1 MELIQHWAG
10 ISFSAQ
16 NGDPEGLLTAA
27 AAGSLLLSDVVPRP
41 GGFSARCAAWH
52 YRKLAAL
59 ARKRRVRLRIQK
71 RCGLFFRLRPLFRRR
86 GLWTGCLVF
95 LPLLLWLQGFVW
107 FIEPVGLTPGQQA
120 RAAVVLWEAGLF
132 PGNVVTQDKL
142 TAGEYALLQS
152 GEFSWASLNFTKGK
166 LVAEAAV
173 AKPVPDIAAG
183 TLHGL
188 RAKVSGTVVST
199 NLVSGT
205 MLVVPGQAVEA
216 GQGLIGTA
224 RTERDGTLIF
234 QPAAGIVRAQF
245 EWEDEQEA
253 ALTLPTEQLTGRQTV
268 RRTLFWNGQ
277 SIALPSLHP
286 VPTASEAKAVIRHDQ
301 PEAFGISFPCFIKKL
316 LIWSGQ
322 MSRLWPSQD
331 CKANKLYRQ
340 IGPILSFWPAK
351 KMFLSKKARSTTG
364 LFIPSWQT
372 SANKNTAL
380 PRALPLR
387 QCGMPFADPACT
399 SEMQTAL

>member
-27 AAGSLLLSDVVPRP
+27 AAGSLPLSDVVPRP

-86 GLWTGCLVF
+86 GLWAGCLVF

-132 PGNVVTQDKL
+132 PGNVVTQDNL

-188 RAKVSGTVVST
+188 RAKVSSTVVST

-224 RTERDGTLIF
+224 RAERDGTLIF

-245 EWEDEQEA
+245 EWEDKQKA

-277 SIALPSLHP
+277 SIALPSFHP

-301 PEAFGISFPCFIKKL
+301 PEAFGIPFPCFIEETSYYYKEVVDLERTEDQALAIARLQSKQALQANWPDFEL
-316 LIWSGQ
+316 LARKEDVSVEESTLHYRIVYTIVANI
-322 MSRLWPSQD
+322 
-331 CKANKLYRQ
+331 CK
-340 IGPILSFWPAK
+340 
-351 KMFLSKKARSTTG
+351 
-364 LFIPSWQT
+364 
-372 SANKNTAL
+372 
-380 PRALPLR
+380 
-387 QCGMPFADPACT
+387 
-399 SEMQTAL
+399 

>member
-27 AAGSLLLSDVVPRP
+27 AAGSLPLSDVVPRP

-86 GLWTGCLVF
+86 GLWAGCLVF

-216 GQGLIGTA
+216 GHGLIGTA
-224 RTERDGTLIF
+224 RAERDGTLIF
-234 QPAAGIVRAQF
+234 QPAAGHRPGAVRVGRRAGSGSYTTHRATHRQADRASDAVL
-245 EWEDEQEA
+245 EWAVD
-253 ALTLPTEQLTGRQTV
+253 R
-268 RRTLFWNGQ
+268 
-277 SIALPSLHP
+277 SALPSSCSHR
-286 VPTASEAKAVIRHDQ
+286 I
-301 PEAFGISFPCFIKKL
+301 
-316 LIWSGQ
+316 
-322 MSRLWPSQD
+322 
-331 CKANKLYRQ
+331 
-340 IGPILSFWPAK
+340 
-351 KMFLSKKARSTTG
+351 
-364 LFIPSWQT
+364 
-372 SANKNTAL
+372 
-380 PRALPLR
+380 
-387 QCGMPFADPACT
+387 
-399 SEMQTAL
+399 

>member
-27 AAGSLLLSDVVPRP
+27 AAGSLPLSDVVPRP

-86 GLWTGCLVF
+86 GLWAGCLVF

-132 PGNVVTQDKL
+132 PGNVVTQDNL

-188 RAKVSGTVVST
+188 RAKVSSTVVST

-224 RTERDGTLIF
+224 RAERDGTLIF

-245 EWEDEQEA
+245 EWEDKQKA

-277 SIALPSLHP
+277 SIALPSFHP

-301 PEAFGISFPCFIKKL
+301 PEAFGIHFPCFIEETSYYYKEVVDLERTEDQALAIARLQSKQALQANWPDFEL
-316 LIWSGQ
+316 LARKEDVSVEESTLHYRVVYTIVANI
-322 MSRLWPSQD
+322 
-331 CKANKLYRQ
+331 CK
-340 IGPILSFWPAK
+340 
-351 KMFLSKKARSTTG
+351 
-364 LFIPSWQT
+364 
-372 SANKNTAL
+372 
-380 PRALPLR
+380 
-387 QCGMPFADPACT
+387 
-399 SEMQTAL
+399 

>member
-27 AAGSLLLSDVVPRP
+27 AAGSIPLSEVVPRP

-71 RCGLFFRLRPLFRRR
+71 RCGLYFRLRPLFRRR
-86 GLWTGCLVF
+86 GLWAGCLVF

-120 RAAVVLWEAGLF
+120 RAAVVLWEARLF

-152 GEFSWASLNFTKGK
+152 GEFSWASLNFTK
-166 LVAEAAV
+166 
-173 AKPVPDIAAG
+173 PVPDIAAG

-188 RAKVSGTVVST
+188 RAKVSGTVVNT

-224 RTERDGTLIF
+224 RAERDGTLIF

-277 SIALPSLHP
+277 SIALPSFHP

-301 PEAFGISFPCFIKKL
+301 PEAFGIPFPCFIEETSYYYKEVVDLERTEEQALAIARLQSKQALQANWPDFEL
-316 LIWSGQ
+316 LARKEDVSVEESTLHYRVVYTIVANI
-322 MSRLWPSQD
+322 
-331 CKANKLYRQ
+331 CK
-340 IGPILSFWPAK
+340 
-351 KMFLSKKARSTTG
+351 
-364 LFIPSWQT
+364 
-372 SANKNTAL
+372 
-380 PRALPLR
+380 
-387 QCGMPFADPACT
+387 
-399 SEMQTAL
+399 